1 LLEGLLELLA
11 LGLLE
16 DELGLLEL
24 LLETE
29 LLVLRSLEETLLEG
43 LLDDGLLD
51 DGRLEET

>member
-1 LLEGLLELLA
+1 MLEGLLELLA